1 MPEYLSFSPD
11 MTLKESLLPSS
22 REQTFPEEIPQPE
35 ARAESLEEIEQDGF
49 HSQRVVRGIETL
61 LTRASSGASLRT
73 ASLLRIGG
81 VLIALAAGIVGSLRD
96 ARAEEI
102 HYPEVGGIHLP
113 QGEIIPIYP
122 DQRLESAQKFLEE
135 ARKELTSLQRQ
146 ETSLRAS
153 QKNSD
158 VAYEMG
164 RRLRV
169 NLSRQQ
175 NLISRMA
182 EREALVD
189 QLSQTLE
196 NQDAER
202 VGGLLE
208 QSQGLREKGKIKK
221 AEKLEEQASVRLY
234 GTANGEMDVYMASI
248 GIREAGRRIAIPD
261 EAGNIQVF
269 TIDPGLQV
277 NGFYQDKHEDTFT
290 IVLKTPANNYYGF
303 FLKEGK
309 LYAHGACTES
319 GRSLTH

>member
-11 MTLKESLLPSS
+11 MTLKDSLTPSS
-22 REQTFPEEIPQPE
+22 REQTFPEEISQPE
-35 ARAESLEEIEQDGF
+35 AHTESLEEMEQDSL

-81 VLIALAAGIVGSLRD
+81 VLIALAAGIAGSLRD

-113 QGEIIPIYP
+113 QGEVIPIYP

-135 ARKELTSLQRQ
+135 ARKELASLQRQ

-153 QKNSD
+153 QKNPD

-164 RRLRV
+164 RRLRA
-169 NLSRQQ
+169 NLSKQEH
-175 NLISRMA
+175 LISRMA

-202 VGGLLE
+202 VEGSLE
-208 QSQGLREKGKIKK
+208 QSHTLREKGKIKR
-221 AEKLEEQASVRLY
+221 AETLEEQASVRLY
-234 GTANGEMDVYMASI
+234 GTANGEIDAYMASI
-248 GIREAGRRIAIPD
+248 GIREEGRRIAMYD
-261 EAGNIQVF
+261 EAENIQVF
-269 TIDPGLQV
+269 TIDPGLRV
-277 NGFYQDKHEDTFT
+277 DGFYQDKHHDTFT
-290 IVLKTPANNYYGF
+290 IVLKSPTHYYGF

-309 LYAHGACTES
+309 LYAHGACTEN
-319 GRSLTH
+319 GRLLTH